1 MSTSTFWLEFS
12 VFSDGLDAA
21 AARRM
26 SRHHASFT
34 PFPSLP
40 AELRLRVW
48 EYMLAPRIVQVTC
61 VESSSSSSP
70 SSRRE
75 RGIGRERGAQG
86 EQQQQQVPVL
96 LHVNRETRALALSH
110 YELAFG
116 WRVPHVLAMNVNN
129 AGGSGA
135 PGAYYYPAYHYHHET
150 LPAPAPTPPS
160 SSAHASSP
168 PNPAPP
174 PQRPMIKTGSEPRTY
189 FSFARDA
196 LYLRGELEP
205 HDSFGFNSPAAYFVS
220 RADAARARRVAVEFA
235 ALRYGESAG
244 LQQIFGSLFHIV
256 DWFGPARRERRRGAG
271 GGGGGWARAGEG
283 GGLDGDRKGEGKAAA
298 AADGSGLA
306 GNTILVAV
314 TAADEATHALL
325 GGEGPLIRDEDR
337 GGKREDE
344 EVWRR
349 DYGGSGEQVGG
360 GGRSVTRKDGEG
372 QEEELNIIQR
382 IWRDWYREFVRSAR
396 AGVRF
401 KLVREEDLERY
412 L

>member
-1 MSTSTFWLEFS
+1 MSNSTFWLEFS
-12 VFSDGLDAA
+12 VFSDGLDAVA
-21 AARRM
+21 AQRM
-26 SRHHASFT
+26 SRHHASFA

-61 VESSSSSSP
+61 VESSSSSP
-70 SSRRE
+70 SSRRGE
-75 RGIGRERGAQG
+75 GIRREGGAQG
-86 EQQQQQVPVL
+86 EQQQQVPVL

-116 WRVPHVLAMNVNN
+116 WRVPHVLAMNVNSAN
-129 AGGSGA
+129 GGGA
-135 PGAYYYPAYHYHHET
+135 PRAYYYPAYHYHHET
-150 LPAPAPTPPS
+150 IPTPAPTPTS

-174 PQRPMIKTGSEPRTY
+174 PQPPMIKTGSEPRTY
-189 FSFARDA
+189 YSFARDA

-244 LQQIFGSLFHIV
+244 PQQIFGSLFHVV
-256 DWFGPARRERRRGAG
+256 DRFGAAGRGRGRGVG
-271 GGGGGWARAGEG
+271 GGGGGRVRAGEG
-283 GGLDGDRKGEGKAAA
+283 GGLDGDGKGEGKAAA
-298 AADGSGLA
+298 GGSGLA

-337 GGKREDE
+337 GGKRDDE

-360 GGRSVTRKDGEG
+360 GGDMTRKDGEG
-372 QEEELNIIQR
+372 REEEPNIIQR
-382 IWRDWYREFVRSAR
+382 IWRDWYRGSIVTSAL

>member
-1 MSTSTFWLEFS
+1 MPNSTFWLEFS

-26 SRHHASFT
+26 SRHHASFA

-61 VESSSSSSP
+61 VESSSPSP

-75 RGIGRERGAQG
+75 RREGGAQG
-86 EQQQQQVPVL
+86 ERREQEQVPVL

-129 AGGSGA
+129 ADGSGA

-150 LPAPAPTPPS
+150 LPTPAPTPASS
-160 SSAHASSP
+160 SSAHTSSP
-168 PNPAPP
+168 PRA
-174 PQRPMIKTGSEPRTY
+174 PMIKTGSEPRTY

-205 HDSFGFNSPAAYFVS
+205 HDTFGFNSPAAYFVS
-220 RADAARARRVAVEFA
+220 RADAARVRRVAVEFA
-235 ALRYGESAG
+235 ALRYGEGAG
-244 LQQIFGSLFHIV
+244 PQQIFGSLFHVV
-256 DWFGPARRERRRGAG
+256 DRFGAAGRGRG
-271 GGGGGWARAGEG
+271 RGVGEGGGGWARAEEG
-283 GGLDGDRKGEGKAAA
+283 GGVDGDGRGEGKAAA
-298 AADGSGLA
+298 GGSGLA
-306 GNTILVAV
+306 GNTILIAV
-314 TAADEATHALL
+314 TATDDVTHALL
-325 GGEGPLIRDEDR
+325 GGEGSLIRDEDA
-337 GGKREDE
+337 GGKRDDE

-349 DYGGSGEQVGG
+349 DYGGSGKQAGG
-360 GGRSVTRKDGEG
+360 GGDVTRKDGEG
-372 QEEELNIIQR
+372 REDEPNIIQR
-382 IWRDWYREFVRSAR
+382 IWRDWYRGSIVTSAL

>member
-1 MSTSTFWLEFS
+1 MPNSTFWLEFS

-26 SRHHASFT
+26 SRHHASFAQ
-34 PFPSLP
+34 FPLLP
-40 AELRLRVW
+40 AELRLRIW
-48 EYMLAPRIVQVTC
+48 EYMLPPRIVQVAC
-61 VESSSSSSP
+61 VESSSSSP

-75 RGIGRERGAQG
+75 RRTRREGGARG
-86 EQQQQQVPVL
+86 ERREQQQVPVL

-129 AGGSGA
+129 AGGGGA
-135 PGAYYYPAYHYHHET
+135 PGAYYYPANHYHHEG
-150 LPAPAPTPPS
+150 LPTPAPTTTFPSTHTS
-160 SSAHASSP
+160 SS

-174 PQRPMIKTGSEPRTY
+174 PQPLMVKTGSEPRTY

-235 ALRYGESAG
+235 ALRYGEGAG
-244 LQQIFGSLFHIV
+244 PQQIFGSLFHVV
-256 DWFGPARRERRRGAG
+256 DRFGAAGRGRGRGVGEA
-271 GGGGGWARAGEG
+271 GGGWARAGEG
-283 GGLDGDRKGEGKAAA
+283 GGPDGAGKGEGKAAA
-298 AADGSGLA
+298 GGSGLA
-306 GNTILVAV
+306 GNTVLVAV

-349 DYGGSGEQVGG
+349 HNGGSGDQVGG
-360 GGRSVTRKDGEG
+360 GGDMTRKDGEG
-372 QEEELNIIQR
+372 REEQPNIIQKV
-382 IWRDWYREFVRSAR
+382 WRDWYRGSIVTSAL

>member
-1 MSTSTFWLEFS
+1 MSNSTFWLEFS

-26 SRHHASFT
+26 GRPHASFAR
-34 PFPSLP
+34 FPELP
-40 AELRLRVW
+40 AELRLRIW

-61 VESSSSSSP
+61 VESSSSSP

-75 RGIGRERGAQG
+75 RSFRREGGAQG
-86 EQQQQQVPVL
+86 EWQEQQQVPVL

-129 AGGSGA
+129 ANGAGA
-135 PGAYYYPAYHYHHET
+135 PGRYFYPANHYHQET
-150 LPAPAPTPPS
+150 LPTPAPTPTS
-160 SSAHASSP
+160 SSTRTSP
-168 PNPAPP
+168 RPNPAPP
-174 PQRPMIKTGSEPRTY
+174 TQPPMIKTGSEPRTY

-235 ALRYGESAG
+235 ALRYGEGAG
-244 LQQIFGSLFHIV
+244 PQQIFGSLFHVV
-256 DWFGPARRERRRGAG
+256 DRFGAAGRGRGAG
-271 GGGGGWARAGEG
+271 GGGGGWARAVEG
-283 GGLDGDRKGEGKAAA
+283 GGLDGDGKGEGKAAA
-298 AADGSGLA
+298 TGGSGLA
-306 GNTILVAV
+306 GNTVLVAV

-349 DYGGSGEQVGG
+349 DNGGSGKQVGG
-360 GGRSVTRKDGEG
+360 GGDMISNDVEG
-372 QEEELNIIQR
+372 REEEPNIIQK
-382 IWRDWYREFVRSAR
+382 IWRDWYRGSIVTSAL

>member
-1 MSTSTFWLEFS
+1 MSNSTFWLEFS

-26 SRHHASFT
+26 TGHRASFAQ
-34 PFPSLP
+34 FPELP

-48 EYMLAPRIVQVTC
+48 EYMLAPRIVQVAC
-61 VESSSSSSP
+61 VESSCPSP
-70 SSRRE
+70 SSPRE
-75 RGIGRERGAQG
+75 GRGIGTGGGARG
-86 EQQQQQVPVL
+86 QQQQVPVL
-96 LHVNRETRALALSH
+96 LHVNREARALALSH

-129 AGGSGA
+129 GGGGGGGA
-135 PGAYYYPAYHYHHET
+135 PGAYHYPANHYRHES
-150 LPAPAPTPPS
+150 LPAS
-160 SSAHASSP
+160 SSAHTPSS

-174 PQRPMIKTGSEPRTY
+174 PQPPMIKTGSEPRTY
-189 FSFARDA
+189 FDFSRDA

-235 ALRYGESAG
+235 ALRYGEGAG
-244 LQQIFGSLFHIV
+244 PQQIFGSLFHVV
-256 DWFGPARRERRRGAG
+256 DRFGAAGRGRGRGRGAG
-271 GGGGGWARAGEG
+271 GGEGGWARAGEG
-283 GGLDGDRKGEGKAAA
+283 GGLGGDGKGEGKTAACE
-298 AADGSGLA
+298 SGLA
-306 GNTILVAV
+306 GNTVLVAV
-314 TAADEATHALL
+314 TPADEATHALL
-325 GGEGPLIRDEDR
+325 GGEGPLIRDDDR

-349 DYGGSGEQVGG
+349 DSGGAGEQVGG
-360 GGRSVTRKDGEG
+360 GADMARENGEERR
-372 QEEELNIIQR
+372 EEPNIIQK
-382 IWRDWYREFVRSAR
+382 IWSDWYRGSIVTSAL